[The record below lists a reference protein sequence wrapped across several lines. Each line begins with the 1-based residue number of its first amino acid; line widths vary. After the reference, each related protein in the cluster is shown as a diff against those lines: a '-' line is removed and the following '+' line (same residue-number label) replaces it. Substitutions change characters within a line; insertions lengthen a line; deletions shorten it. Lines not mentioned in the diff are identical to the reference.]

1 MKKTNVRTA
10 KYSRKTR
17 ETEISLE
24 INFGPAEG
32 SRRGVPPRKSP
43 STRGFPFSIT
53 CWRQWL
59 FTGILDSTG
68 KPRGDVEVDEHQHE
82 HHLVE
87 DTGVVLGEALN
98 KLLEEHGPVQR
109 EDSGAMS
116 TKGTLD

>member
-1 MKKTNVRTA
+1 MRTA

-24 INFGPAEG
+24 INFGPAEEI
-32 SRRGVPPRKSP
+32 SIDTGVPFFNHLLEAMAFHGHF
-43 STRGFPFSIT
+43 GFNL
-53 CWRQWL
+53 QA
-59 FTGILDSTG
+59 
-68 KPRGDVEVDEHQHE
+68 RGDVEVDEHQHE